1 MLLIGFEQSLYNF
14 PEANEVREAIITK
27 VDGTITE
34 QTYLIDVS
42 ASDDTAVNEDDYI
55 IGEGDIQRFTIL
67 PDQQSLQFRFEILED
82 NILEK
87 VESFR
92 ISLENAPEVEPRF
105 ETQGTITTTTIRISD
120 GTREITSNYTCL
132 NFFFFL
138 LEFVIGFRE
147 TLTNVQENVGSFDIS
162 VAILSPESVIVDPGL
177 VLNIVYSASGTA
189 GIVLVE

>member
-1 MLLIGFEQSLYNF
+1 MLLIGFEQSLYDF
-14 PEANEVREAIITK
+14 PEANEVREAVITK

-42 ASDDTAVNEDDYI
+42 ASDDTALNEDDYI

-132 NFFFFL
+132 IFFSFL
-138 LEFVIGFRE
+138 
-147 TLTNVQENVGSFDIS
+147 
-162 VAILSPESVIVDPGL
+162 
-177 VLNIVYSASGTA
+177 
-189 GIVLVE
+189 